1 MTVILI
7 LMFIAM
13 ALVLYVA
20 YLSHKKTKHFCLL
33 FKIQCEE
40 IDNLRDMIKGKETDA
55 IIQLRGQL
63 ARLESE
69 INLLRNLMY
78 DIDDF
83 CCNMCTEV
91 EKLQGFKGEK
101 Q

>member
-13 ALVLYVA
+13 ALVLYVV
-20 YLSHKKTKHFCLL
+20 YLNYKKTNYFCLL
-33 FKIQCEE
+33 FKLKCEE
-40 IDNLRDMIKGKETDA
+40 IDQLRDMIKGKETDA
-55 IIQLRGQL
+55 IIQLRGRL
-63 ARLESE
+63 ARLENE

-78 DIDDF
+78 D
-83 CCNMCTEV
+83 V
-91 EKLQGFKGEK
+91 EKLQGFKVEK

>member
-1 MTVILI
+1 MTVMLI

-40 IDNLRDMIKGKETDA
+40 IDNLRDMIKGQETDA
-55 IIQLRGQL
+55 IIQIRGRL
-63 ARLESE
+63 ARLETE
-69 INLLRNLMY
+69 INE
-78 DIDDF
+78 I
-83 CCNMCTEV
+83 
-91 EKLQGFKGEK
+91 KKGEK